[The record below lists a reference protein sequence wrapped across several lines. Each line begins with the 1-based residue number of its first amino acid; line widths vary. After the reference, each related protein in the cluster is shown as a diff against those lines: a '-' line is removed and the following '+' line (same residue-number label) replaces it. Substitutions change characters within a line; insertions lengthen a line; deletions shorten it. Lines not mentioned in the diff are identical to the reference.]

1 MKVLGIGAHPDDIE
15 IFMYGLLSIYKKEGH
30 QVYTMIATDG
40 AKGGAIKGNKL
51 AEERANEAISGLE
64 KLSLPIFLNL
74 PDGELGEELE
84 HRKIIKENILKIM
97 PDLIITHS
105 ENDYHADHKSL
116 SLITKGA
123 VSHYIPI
130 LFCDTLMGLNFN
142 PNYYVDITD
151 HYELKKD
158 AILKHKT
165 QKPNRFV
172 DLFELMN
179 SYRAAQ
185 CNAPKGNYAEAYS
198 FIPSFPFFRYKRNFT
213 ISFKIKTISYR
224 KPAWF
229 FINV

>member
-30 QVYTMIATDG
+30 EVYTMIATDG
-40 AKGGAIKGNKL
+40 AKGGAVTGKKL
-51 AEERANEAISGLE
+51 ARERVNEATKGLE
-64 KLSLPIFLNL
+64 KLSSPIFLNL
-74 PDGELGEELE
+74 PDGELGTELG
-84 HRKIIKENILKIM
+84 HRKIIKENIFKIM

-130 LFCDTLMGLNFN
+130 LYCDTLMGINFN
-142 PNYYVDITD
+142 PTYYVDITNY
-151 HYELKKD
+151 YESKKE
-158 AILKHKT
+158 AVLKHKT
-165 QKPNRFV
+165 QKPDRFV

-185 CNAPKGNYAEAYS
+185 CNAPKGNYAEAYN
-198 FIPSFPFFRYKRNFT
+198 FEPSFPFSDVRSILPSSLKLRPFHIENQYGFL
-213 ISFKIKTISYR
+213 
-224 KPAWF
+224 
-229 FINV
+229 

>member
-40 AKGGAIKGNKL
+40 AKGGTIKGKKL
-51 AEERANEAISGLE
+51 AEQRANEAINGLA
-64 KLSLPIFLNL
+64 KLSPPIFLNL
-74 PDGELGEELE
+74 PDGELGDELE
-84 HRKIIKENILKIM
+84 HKNIVKENIIRIM

-116 SLITKGA
+116 SLIIKGS

-130 LFCDTLMGLNFN
+130 LYCDTLMGINFH

-151 HYELKKD
+151 YYKAKKN
-158 AILKHKT
+158 AILKHIS
-165 QKPNRFV
+165 QNPQRFV

-185 CNAPKGNYAEAYS
+185 CNAPKGCYAEAYS
-198 FIPSFPFFRYKRNFT
+198 FIPSFPFSDIREILPSTLKLRPFHIGNQHGFL
-213 ISFKIKTISYR
+213 
-224 KPAWF
+224 
-229 FINV
+229 